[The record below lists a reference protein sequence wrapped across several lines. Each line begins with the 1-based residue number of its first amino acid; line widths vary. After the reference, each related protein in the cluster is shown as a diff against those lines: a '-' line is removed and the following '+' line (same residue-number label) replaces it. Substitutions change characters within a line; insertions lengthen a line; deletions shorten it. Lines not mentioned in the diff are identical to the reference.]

1 MRAAE
6 REQFFQN
13 LSKAIPEP
21 ITELRHANTFE
32 LLIAIILSAQT
43 TDAAV
48 NKVTPSLF
56 GSYPTPQKLA
66 QAGPEEVLT
75 HIKTIGLAPTK
86 AKNIVKTAQQLCE
99 QHQGE
104 IPEDSEALQALPGVG
119 RKTANV
125 LLNTAFGHP
134 VIAVDTHVF
143 RVSNRTGLARGK
155 TVEEVERKLARNV
168 PPNWCK
174 DAHHYLIL
182 HGRYTCKARKPLCG
196 QCSVLKECSFPGKEI
211 EKVS

>member
-21 ITELRHANTFE
+21 ITELQHANTFE

-66 QAGPEEVLT
+66 QAAPEEVLT

-86 AKNIVKTAQQLCE
+86 AKNIVKTAQQLC
-99 QHQGE
+99 
-104 IPEDSEALQALPGVG
+104 
-119 RKTANV
+119 
-125 LLNTAFGHP
+125 
-134 VIAVDTHVF
+134 
-143 RVSNRTGLARGK
+143 
-155 TVEEVERKLARNV
+155 
-168 PPNWCK
+168 
-174 DAHHYLIL
+174 
-182 HGRYTCKARKPLCG
+182 
-196 QCSVLKECSFPGKEI
+196 
-211 EKVS
+211 